1 MRRILAAGLSIA
13 MAGSTAA
20 HEVCGPRKDII
31 EGLGKSYG
39 ETVGFQS
46 ITKSGEF
53 LEVLVADSTG
63 TFTIIATRPGG
74 ITCILESGQGNFVKR
89 WDYGPQLDH

>member
-1 MRRILAAGLSIA
+1 MLGVVASIGAAS
-13 MAGSTAA
+13 A

-31 EGLGKSYG
+31 EGLGKTYG

-53 LEVLVADSTG
+53 MEILVADTTG
-63 TFTIIATRPGG
+63 TFTIIATRTGG
-74 ITCILESGQGNFVKR
+74 QTCILESGQGNFVKR